1 MENSEENVHIK
12 DKDNDR
18 AEKSNISQSKEEK
31 QNERNEKEK
40 SRKGE
45 KRKREE
51 ITEKGGKRTE
61 KRRNVGPATLSTDK
75 NQDKPIT
82 KRDFEQF
89 GEILVELQEQM
100 FTRLL
105 NAQKTNHTERRED
118 DTRENQLNTGSD
130 EVATASCSKTT
141 KHHEIPTLQTSDT
154 EDIFE
159 EFEKQVDD
167 MSEDGEQNDDEWLD
181 LTSFFEDKEEKGEDL
196 SEEVA
201 GVVNRGVGSTMTE
214 QQIKSVVEKVLIPK
228 NCGNLRVPKCNEEV
242 WTVLPEGA
250 KMNDRKLTRSM
261 EILVK
266 SISLTAQTLDMTLKA
281 KKKGEKLSVQEV
293 ITTMSTQLKLG
304 AALFQELKQR
314 RKYSMKNNLDGPLRK
329 LCQLT
334 TNESNELLFGNKL
347 QETVKGMIETNKLSQ
362 LISKNS
368 KNGNSRPIHQSR
380 RFPKMSQ
387 SSRGANHAK
396 NRGNLRQATMPRGN
410 YRGRGF
416 SHYKKNMQHPY

>member
-1 MENSEENVHIK
+1 MENSEENIHIK
-12 DKDNDR
+12 D
-18 AEKSNISQSKEEK
+18 NISQNEEEK

-61 KRRNVGPATLSTDK
+61 KRRNVSPATLSSTDK

-105 NAQKTNHTERRED
+105 NAQKTKHTERRED
-118 DTRENQLNTGSD
+118 DTRETLLNTGFD
-130 EVATASCSKTT
+130 ETATASCSKTI
-141 KHHEIPTLQTSDT
+141 KHSEIPTVQTSDT

-159 EFEKQVDD
+159 EFEKRVDD
-167 MSEDGEQNDDEWLD
+167 MSEDGGENDDEWLD

-196 SEEVA
+196 SDEVA
-201 GVVNRGVGSTMTE
+201 KVVNRGIGSKMTE

-228 NCGNLRVPKCNEEV
+228 NCNDLRVPKCNEEV
-242 WTVLPEGA
+242 WTILPDAA
-250 KMNDRKLTRSM
+250 KFNDKRLTKSM
-261 EILVK
+261 EILIK

-281 KKKGEKLSVQEV
+281 KKKGEKLSVPEV

-304 AALFQELKQR
+304 AALFQEMNQR
-314 RKYSMKNNLDGPLRK
+314 RKYSMKNYLDGPLRK
-329 LCQLT
+329 LCHLT

-347 QETVKGMIETNKLSQ
+347 QETVKGMIETTKLSQ
-362 LISKNS
+362 LISKSS
-368 KNGNSRPIHQSR
+368 KNGNSRPIHLSR

-387 SSRGANHAK
+387 NGRGVNQAK
-396 NRGNLRQATMPRGN
+396 NRGNLRQANMTRGN

-416 SHYKKNMQHPY
+416 PHYKKNVQHPY